1 MTMEFRDVFDTMFLG
16 QPPREM
22 TQEERYAAA
31 RRLIIAKYRVWYRH
45 LGEAETERRIIEDIG
60 QEDYARYGGIR
71 VATSRTHGG
80 QQREPD

>member
-1 MTMEFRDVFDTMFLG
+1 MEFRDVFDTMFRG

-31 RRLIIAKYRVWYRH
+31 RQLIIAKYRVWYRH

-71 VATSRTHGG
+71 AVSRVADGG
-80 QQREPD
+80 HQQAPD